1 MDYKELARMIAASES
16 PYEEFEKQ
24 GSSLDDTAR
33 TTLAREVNKQ
43 FFLNRVSSKSSDG
56 DIVFDVITPSI
67 TGTHV
72 KSDSASSEGV
82 EKTASD
88 ETKIDKSGL
97 IDDSMFVIKRSDRF
111 SAKTTNSGN
120 SSFLMKTAED
130 NIAEH
135 AEDIEYQKRESHDNG
150 IKNVIAEMNESRGEL
165 LDTLSKVA
173 ADSSELRTVILT
185 MVNGGLD
192 DFVDDI
198 VAGSHVSESEIVKV
212 ASVPLDDERQE
223 FVEDIVNGI
232 AMINEA
238 KEAVKSASSEKDF
251 EKLAFLGAAA
261 PIIGAL
267 RAAYK
272 GTRGAMKAGLWIGKK
287 AVKHPGTAATA
298 LAAGT
303 LPGQTQKFYLRSAQK
318 IGAI

>member
-43 FFLNRVSSKSSDG
+43 FFLNRVSSKDSDG

-67 TGTHV
+67 TGTHI
-72 KSDSASSEGV
+72 KSESASSEGV
-82 EKTASD
+82 EKTASEKVD
-88 ETKIDKSGL
+88 IDKSHM

-111 SAKTTNSGN
+111 STKTTNAGN

-135 AEDIEYQKRESHDNG
+135 AEDMEYRKKEAHDNG
-150 IKNVIAEMNESRGEL
+150 MKNVIAEMNESRGEL

-173 ADSSELRTVILT
+173 ADSSELRTVILA

-192 DFVDDI
+192 DFVEDV
-198 VAGSHVSESEIVKV
+198 VAGSHVAEREITKV
-212 ASVPLDDERQE
+212 ASVPLDNERQE
-223 FVEDIVNGI
+223 FVEDVVDGIV
-232 AMINEA
+232 MINET
-238 KEAVKSASSEKDF
+238 KEAIREVSSEKDF

-272 GTRGAMKAGLWIGKK
+272 GTRGAMKAGLWVGKK
-287 AVKHPGTAATA
+287 AIKRPGTAATA
-298 LAAGT
+298 LALGT
-303 LPGQTQKFYLRSAQK
+303 IPGQTQKFYLRSAQK
-318 IGAI
+318 LGAI